1 MPFISLS
8 DNFTVLLDTCVLVPM
23 HLRDTLLRLADRGL
37 YRVRWSPD
45 IMEELTRTLGAL
57 EVEQAKIEHLLQEM
71 RTAFPYAEVESYESL
86 KESMTCDPKD
96 RHVLAAAVKSE
107 SEAILTFNGK
117 HFPPE
122 STEPHRIEVLHPKEF
137 LLDLYDLAPN
147 AVLDELNEQAK
158 DNTAEPNTVDS
169 LLSALE
175 RAGVEGLA
183 DDIRRA
189 HQARQLSGGPQ
200 VGGLPRP

>member
-45 IMEELTRTLGAL
+45 ILEELTRTLAAL
-57 EVEQAKIEHLLQEM
+57 GVGQTKIEHLLQEM

-86 KESMTCDPKD
+86 KESVTCDPKD

-107 SEAILTFNGK
+107 SEAILTFNAR

-122 STEPHRIEVLHPKEF
+122 GTEPHRIEVLHPKAF

-147 AVLDELNEQAK
+147 AVFDELTEQAN
-158 DNTAEPNTVDS
+158 DNTEEPNTVAS

-183 DDIRRA
+183 GDIRRA